1 LLWLGRLSLL
11 DQILLEV
18 DGITRTI
25 LRGLLSLCDELGRV
39 DDVDGKVFSDSDC
52 ALFDCYLLL

>member
-1 LLWLGRLSLL
+1 ML